1 MPNARIEMQKTEVDL
16 LKTSEQFGKFLKKSL
31 NSSLFTRSS
40 FYELG
45 LNGEKVLDTVLGD
58 YDTLRDTFAT
68 TLQKHVEHDG

>member
-1 MPNARIEMQKTEVDL
+1 MQKTEVDL

-45 LNGEKVLDTVLGD
+45 LNGGEKVLDTVLGD
-58 YDTLRDTFAT
+58 YDSLRETFAT